1 MDEIYTFF
9 YFINRDSRLSDA
21 EKDIL
26 VDKQMRERGS
36 TFDAP
41 PGLSVEEYSTMFMNQ
56 FLKDRQSSRDQFN
69 NFVIKVRVSE
79 QFQVGN
85 IECVN
90 RIKQLESSSD
100 FDSWE
105 NPGLVEYFKQASNF

>member
-1 MDEIYTFF
+1 MEEIYTFF
-9 YFINRDSRLSDA
+9 YYINRDSRLSDA
-21 EKDIL
+21 EKDSLI
-26 VDKQMRERGS
+26 DKQVRERGN

-41 PGLSVEEYSTMFMNQ
+41 PGLSVEEYSTLFMNQ

-69 NFVIKVRVSE
+69 NFIIKVRVSE

-85 IECVN
+85 VECIN

-105 NPGLVEYFKQASNF
+105 NPGLMEYFKQASNF